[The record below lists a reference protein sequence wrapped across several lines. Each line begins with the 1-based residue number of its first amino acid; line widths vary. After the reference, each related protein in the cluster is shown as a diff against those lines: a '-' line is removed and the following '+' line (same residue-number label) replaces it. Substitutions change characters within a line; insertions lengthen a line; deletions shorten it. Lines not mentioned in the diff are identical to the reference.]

1 MEAKE
6 ERGGVLL
13 RGGGGGVGAT
23 DGAISEV
30 GVTALVPVELD
41 SVLEELLEEAE
52 DVGEAGG
59 V

>member
-1 MEAKE
+1 M
-6 ERGGVLL
+6 L